1 MKFTYCR
8 TGLLLIALLVFM
20 SGCALLPCN
29 VPESPP
35 EIVVEEPT
43 DEQPVTR
50 IEPPPPPPPPPGP
63 TTPDGYELAETT
75 QGEPILVPTYPDGTL
90 VPITFN
96 FDFDEAD
103 LASGDFSA
111 LNRHAELLAR
121 DRTLTIT
128 IEGHCD
134 ERGTREYNMA
144 LGERRA
150 QAVADYLMGAG
161 VRGSQITTVSFGEER
176 PVDGASNEAAW
187 AKNRRAEIIMRP

>member
-35 EIVVEEPT
+35 EIVEEEPT
-43 DEQPVTR
+43 EVAPVT
-50 IEPPPPPPPPPGP
+50 IVEPPPPPPPPEP
-63 TTPDGYELAETT
+63 TTPAGYREGTDT
-75 QGEPILVPTYPDGTL
+75 QGRAILVAEYPDGGT
-90 VPITFN
+90 VAHTFN
-96 FDFDEAD
+96 FNFDESD

-121 DRTLTIT
+121 DRSLTIT

-161 VRGSQITTVSFGEER
+161 VRASQITTVSFGEER

>member
-35 EIVVEEPT
+35 EIVDEEPT
-43 DEQPVTR
+43 DEQPVIR
-50 IEPPPPPPPPPGP
+50 LDPAPPPPPPPPSIPEGYVEGEGP
-63 TTPDGYELAETT
+63 
-75 QGEPILVPTYPDGTL
+75 QGEPRLIATDERGNA
-90 VPITFN
+90 IDHTFN
-96 FDFDEAD
+96 FNFDESD
-103 LASGDFSA
+103 LSSGDFSA

-121 DRTLTIT
+121 DRSLTIT

-161 VRGSQITTVSFGEER
+161 VRASQITTVSFGEER
-176 PVDGASNEAAW
+176 PVDGASNDAAW
-187 AKNRRAEIIMRP
+187 ARNRRAEIIMRP